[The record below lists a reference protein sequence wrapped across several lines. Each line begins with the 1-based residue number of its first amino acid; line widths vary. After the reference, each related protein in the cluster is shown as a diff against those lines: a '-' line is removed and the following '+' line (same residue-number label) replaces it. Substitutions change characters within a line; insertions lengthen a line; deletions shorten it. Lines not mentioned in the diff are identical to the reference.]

1 MESGTTFG
9 DIILGYQHLFN
20 LRFTDANPLWVKF
33 YNLNQFRYFP
43 LTMLQDPS
51 TDHTSSA
58 YQFQIFFFVE
68 KIVIVELIEK
78 SDKIIVRNL
87 FISSNPNQYH
97 ISYLIVLL
105 SFNGRQLRICLICL
119 MSIGCWFFGSFC

>member
-43 LTMLQDPS
+43 LTMPQDPS
-51 TDHTSSA
+51 TDHTSSTA
-58 YQFQIFFFVE
+58 
-68 KIVIVELIEK
+68 
-78 SDKIIVRNL
+78 
-87 FISSNPNQYH
+87 
-97 ISYLIVLL
+97 
-105 SFNGRQLRICLICL
+105 
-119 MSIGCWFFGSFC
+119 